1 MLTEDTATGQAFAAE
16 AAARSLPLAII
27 HLADP
32 AVRELYGAD
41 NVLIRPDQ
49 HVAWR
54 GTRVPGGGAAA
65 VLEVVLG
72 GGRAGDDGSAG
83 SELAAASAGAV
94 S

>member
-1 MLTEDTATGQAFAAE
+1 MLTEDTATGKAFAAE

-41 NVLIRPDQ
+41 NVLIRPDE

-54 GTRVPGGGAAA
+54 GPATGGGAAA
-65 VLEVVLG
+65 VLE
-72 GGRAGDDGSAG
+72 
-83 SELAAASAGAV
+83 
-94 S
+94 